1 MWIPAS
7 RKNNSA
13 GWWRKWHLR
22 YLCGKIIKL
31 KSTYIVSP
39 GVLRLNYKSKTKLLE
54 DNEKYLH
61 NLVIGKYFLQK
72 VSIQRKSISHEE
84 KYEIFR

>member
-1 MWIPAS
+1 M
-7 RKNNSA
+7 
-13 GWWRKWHLR
+13 
-22 YLCGKIIKL
+22 KL
-31 KSTYIVSP
+31 KSTLASYIVSP

-54 DNEKYLH
+54 DNGKYLH
-61 NLVIGKYFLQK
+61 NLVVGKYFLQK